1 MEKVQKIVEQINYL
15 KRENIAYSGNEE
27 KIRDGEFEIMSKH
40 FPGLRE
46 EIIKTNKNIDW
57 EFATTIG
64 QLLTDDLTLSKWII
78 LKEFIE
84 GRNQEYDV
92 MGSFDENG
100 DLI

>member
-1 MEKVQKIVEQINYL
+1 MEKVQKIADKINYL
-15 KRENIAYSGNEE
+15 KRNLRVKMKDEQDIEYG
-27 KIRDGEFEIMSKH
+27 DFEIMSEY

-46 EIIKTNKNIDW
+46 EIIKTNKNIDFD
-57 EFATTIG
+57 FATTIG
-64 QLLTDDLTLSKWII
+64 NLLTDDLTLSKWII

-84 GRNQEYDV
+84 GRKPEHDV